1 MQTDLVVNGQRVIRL
16 HDQIPR
22 IGMDLVSGDAGGQA
36 LRRQFGLVDNRGTLD
51 RQDRYYG
58 ELVGPQAWGARSY

>member
-1 MQTDLVVNGQRVIRL
+1 
-16 HDQIPR
+16 
-22 IGMDLVSGDAGGQA
+22 MDLVSGDAGGQA

-58 ELVGPQAWGARSY
+58 ELVGPQAWGARRY